1 MRERIEAGRCGY
13 VTKSGSTFPERGV
26 VEFKP
31 SWNFADEVIGRGGS
45 ILHRED
51 LKTLYNCIQCGGCT
65 GSCPAGRRTSLRT
78 RLVIRRIQLGLRS
91 DVLSGDDLW
100 ACTTCYTCQER
111 CPRQVMI
118 TDVIRTARNIAFEE
132 GFAKER
138 HLVVARNF
146 AKTGHSISLTDDIKK
161 VRGKLGLATIPP
173 TTLSSNEA
181 LKEINKVMELD
192 GFLAKVVEGKR

>member
-1 MRERIEAGRCGY
+1 M
-13 VTKSGSTFPERGV
+13 TKANSTLPERSI

-31 SWNFADEVIGRGGS
+31 SWKFADEVIGRGGN
-45 ILHRED
+45 ILRRED

-78 RLVIRRIQLGLRS
+78 RLVIRWIQLGLR
-91 DVLSGDDLW
+91 DNVLSGDDLW

-138 HLVVARNF
+138 HLLVARNF
-146 AKTGHSISLTDDIKK
+146 VKTGHSISLTNDIKN
-161 VRGKLGLATIPP
+161 VRSKLGLAVTPP
-173 TTLSSNEA
+173 TALSSDEA
-181 LKEINKVMELD
+181 LREINRVMELD
-192 GFLAKVVEGKR
+192 GFLAKVKEGKR